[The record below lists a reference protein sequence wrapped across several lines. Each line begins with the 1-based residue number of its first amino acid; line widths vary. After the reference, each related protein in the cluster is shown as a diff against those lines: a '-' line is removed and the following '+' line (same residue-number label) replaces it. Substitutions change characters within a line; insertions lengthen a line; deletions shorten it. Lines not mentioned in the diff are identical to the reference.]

1 MSIDLTTASPLE
13 NASIQYTYPEMDIR
27 GIQTAN
33 GTVKKFFFRNGL
45 SSSSFSFTD
54 SGNSIYKSGIASEGI
69 ISNGNHNNS
78 HELTIKHIT
87 NAGDLF
93 YVVFPITSGSTSS
106 FIDKII
112 KPDSDINVNV
122 INMGVENK
130 SLNSM
135 INASKVYKYTN
146 DKEKLVFVF
155 ETPIKTSNNL
165 NSITDSHS
173 EWSGVSSTSST
184 INIIDLG
191 SSEKVTEEIVC
202 DSTGDTE
209 QTINNEPL
217 NRGAAKIGWTTLVFI
232 MLATWIGYFYSIPFV
247 TANIVNGITFW
258 GGVIIFIAVLI
269 PSLTIGLSYGLIKNK
284 NKLSMYRNP
293 VAILFFL
300 FFLWPIDF
308 VFRIFTYGILTLLNT
323 IINFD
328 NDLPTIGVFDF
339 VKGYL
344 NSPNI
349 LGPVNPALAAANTSA
364 KYALYVLFAVWLVA
378 IFAIVS
384 K

>member
-1 MSIDLTTASPLE
+1 MSIDLKTASPLQ
-13 NASIQYTYPEMDIR
+13 NVSIQYTYPEMDIR

-69 ISNGNHNNS
+69 ISTGKHTNNS
-78 HELTIKHIT
+78 HELTIKHIAT
-87 NAGDLF
+87 AGDFF
-93 YVVFPITSGSTSS
+93 YVVFPITSDGKSS
-106 FIDKII
+106 FIDEII
-112 KPDSDINVNV
+112 KPDSSGDINV

-146 DKEKLVFVF
+146 NNGNLVFVF

-165 NSITDSHS
+165 NSITDSQG
-173 EWSGVSSTSST
+173 EWTTAGT
-184 INIIDLG
+184 INMIDLG

-217 NRGAAKIGWTTLVFI
+217 NRGASKIGWTTLVFI

-247 TANIVNGITFW
+247 NANIVNGITFW

-293 VAILFFL
+293 YAILFFL
-300 FFLWPIDF
+300 LLLWPIDF

-349 LGPVNPALAAANTSA
+349 FGPVNPALAAAANTSA